1 MHGISLSPAAYR
13 RVTFLAL
20 VALGVIVVTGAA
32 VRLTGSGLGCPEWPN
47 CDAGHLSPH
56 GDTGYHGAVEFVN
69 RAFTGLVSIL
79 VILAVLGSLVRAPRR
94 RDLTWLSVGLV
105 AGVLAQ
111 IVLGGLVVIY
121 GLSPPWVMAHFL
133 VSMLLVAD
141 AVVLHHRAGRPDGV
155 PVRPVVSDRVRQM
168 SRALVVIAAAVL
180 AAGTVVTGTGPHG
193 GDENVRRLDLP
204 TTDVARIHGILVMV
218 FIAAVLLTIWLL
230 AREGA
235 PPEVHRGARVLLAVI
250 AGQAIVGYVQYFGG
264 VPIALVA
271 LHIVGAV
278 CVWVAT
284 LRFMLQLAR

>member
-1 MHGISLSPAAYR
+1 
-13 RVTFLAL
+13 
-20 VALGVIVVTGAA
+20 
-32 VRLTGSGLGCPEWPN
+32 
-47 CDAGHLSPH
+47 
-56 GDTGYHGAVEFVN
+56 VN
-69 RAFTGLVSIL
+69 RTFTGLVSIL

-141 AVVLHHRAGRPDGV
+141 AVVLHQRAGLPDGV
-155 PVRPVVSDRVRQM
+155 PVRPVVSDRLRRI

-193 GDENVRRLDLP
+193 GDENVRRLDLS

-284 LRFMLQLAR
+284 LHFMLQLAR